1 MPCLS
6 EIFFLYFPKVLSK
19 ILTGSSYLDRLMKH
33 WNKGLRLSGP
43 WCSKD
48 LTTILKDL
56 IWGRSTSIIK
66 FDKRWRGL
74 KKGAKQS
81 IIFCHGML
89 VLLGASMFEPADEI
103 ACNLPHTN
111 DQRDGDNFLPFYGTS
126 IFKPPLPQLYC
137 QFSVNVLGYILDGFY
152 AW

>member
-1 MPCLS
+1 MFVFLPDEGGNWYLSHITVVHLAVEMVGLNHCLNLNIIACLS
-6 EIFFLYFPKVLSK
+6 VSTHILSACLVCLKYFFLYFPKVLSK

-66 FDKRWRGL
+66 FDKR
-74 KKGAKQS
+74 
-81 IIFCHGML
+81 
-89 VLLGASMFEPADEI
+89 
-103 ACNLPHTN
+103 
-111 DQRDGDNFLPFYGTS
+111 
-126 IFKPPLPQLYC
+126 
-137 QFSVNVLGYILDGFY
+137 
-152 AW
+152 